1 MGNVWNV
8 SVIESELWEI
18 TRRICGKPGG
28 GTVQSRF
35 FRRGITS
42 DNEYYVKSRLEV
54 PLFAYC
60 GGFVRQKVER
70 RPVVRPP
77 LLKSHPPARDSNLGL
92 PLLRSEPV

>member
-1 MGNVWNV
+1 MGNVWKL
-8 SVIESELWEI
+8 SVIESDIWEI

-42 DNEYYVKSRLEV
+42 DNSYYVALRLEV
-54 PLFAYC
+54 LCLRC

-70 RPVVRPP
+70 PGGSPAGSQIPP
-77 LLKSHPPARDSNLGL
+77 PQGQ
-92 PLLRSEPV
+92 